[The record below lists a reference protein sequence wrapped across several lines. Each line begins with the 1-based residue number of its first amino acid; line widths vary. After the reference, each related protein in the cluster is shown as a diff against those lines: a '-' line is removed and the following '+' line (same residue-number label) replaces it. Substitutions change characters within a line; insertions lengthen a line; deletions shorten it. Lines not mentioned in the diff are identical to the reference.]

1 MSSKI
6 AKMEMQEE
14 KYKELIRQL
23 EFQVEELNEHLEKG
37 DQARK
42 KLRAEFQGANDKIIM
57 LEEELF
63 ESKTM
68 ANELLDKLKFAEE
81 EIESQQINFEK

>member
-1 MSSKI
+1 
-6 AKMEMQEE
+6 
-14 KYKELIRQL
+14 
-23 EFQVEELNEHLEKG
+23 
-37 DQARK
+37 
-42 KLRAEFQGANDKIIM
+42 M